1 MFYWIYDIPNGLLA
15 GLMCLV
21 CLGYTWSGLLILRP
35 WIRKWL
41 GSEQGGENEFVSYFL
56 SAYGVF
62 YGLMLGLI
70 AVATYQNYSDVDSKI
85 AREVTSIAA
94 LYRDVSSYPEPGRS
108 NYQNHLRGYVH
119 YVIEEAWPAQQRG
132 IVPMGGSMLVTR
144 FQRDLFGFQ
153 PKTKSEEIVHAEAIR
168 QFNVFIESRV
178 AGKQSVGASL
188 PEELW
193 YVVVIGAALNLALIW
208 MFTIDRVSIHLAL
221 SGILSLFV
229 GLMLFFITAMDNP
242 FRGTLSVSPEPF
254 QMLLNST
261 MNPQVAG

>member
-21 CLGYTWSGLLILRP
+21 CLSYTWIGLLTLRP

-70 AVATYQNYSDVDSKI
+70 AVATYQNFSDVDSKV

-94 LYRDVSSYPEPGRS
+94 LYRDVSSYPEPVRS
-108 NYQNHLRGYVH
+108 SYQSHLRGYVH
-119 YVIEEAWPAQQRG
+119 YVIDEAWPAQQRG
-132 IVPMGGSMLVTR
+132 IVPMGGSMRVTN
-144 FQRDLFGFQ
+144 FQKDLFAFE
-153 PKTKSEEIVHAEAIR
+153 PKTKGEEILHAEALR
-168 QFNVFIESRV
+168 QFNVFIEARV

-208 MFTIDRVSIHLAL
+208 MFSIDRVSIHLAL

-229 GLMLFFITAMDNP
+229 GLMLFFIAAMDNP
-242 FRGTLSVSPEPF
+242 FRGTLSITPEAF
-254 QMLLNST
+254 QMLLDST
-261 MNPQVAG
+261 MNSR

>member
-15 GLMCLV
+15 VLMCGV
-21 CLGYTWSGLLILRP
+21 CIGYTWLGLLISRP

-41 GSEQGGENEFVSYFL
+41 GSGAEENEFVSYFL

-70 AVATYQNYSDVDSKI
+70 AVATYQNYSDVDGKV
-85 AREVTSIAA
+85 AREVTSIVA
-94 LYRDVSSYPEPGRS
+94 LYRDVSSYPEPVRS
-108 NYQNHLRGYVH
+108 NYRNHLRGYVH

-132 IVPMGGSMLVTR
+132 IVPTGGSIRITH
-144 FQRDLFGFQ
+144 FQQDLFAFE
-153 PKTKSEEIVHAEAIR
+153 PKTKGEEIVHAEAIR
-168 QFNVFIESRV
+168 QFNVFIEARV
-178 AGKQSVGASL
+178 AGKQSVGTAL

-208 MFTIDRVSIHLAL
+208 MFVIDRVSIHLAL

-229 GLMLFFITAMDNP
+229 GLMLFFIAAMDNP
-242 FRGTLSVSPEPF
+242 FRGTLSISPEAY
-254 QMLLNST
+254 QMLLDTT
-261 MNPQVAG
+261 MNPQVAGG

>member
-21 CLGYTWSGLLILRP
+21 CLSYTWIGLLTLRP

-70 AVATYQNYSDVDSKI
+70 AVATYQNFSDVDGKV

-94 LYRDVSSYPEPGRS
+94 LYRDVSSYPEPVRS
-108 NYQNHLRGYVH
+108 SYQNHLRGYVH
-119 YVIEEAWPAQQRG
+119 YVIDEAWPAQQRG
-132 IVPMGGSMLVTR
+132 IVPMGGSMRVTN
-144 FQRDLFGFQ
+144 FQKDLFAFE
-153 PKTKSEEIVHAEAIR
+153 PKTKGEEILHAEALR
-168 QFNVFIESRV
+168 QFNVFIEARV

-208 MFTIDRVSIHLAL
+208 MFSIDRVSIHLAL

-229 GLMLFFITAMDNP
+229 GLMLFFIAAMDNP
-242 FRGTLSVSPEPF
+242 FRGTLSITPEAF
-254 QMLLNST
+254 QMLLDST
-261 MNPQVAG
+261 MNSR

>member
-21 CLGYTWSGLLILRP
+21 CLSYTWIGLLTLRP

-41 GSEQGGENEFVSYFL
+41 GSEQRGENEFVSYFL

-70 AVATYQNYSDVDSKI
+70 AVATYQNFSDADGKV

-94 LYRDVSSYPEPGRS
+94 LYRDVSSYPEPSRS
-108 NYQNHLRGYVH
+108 NYQNHIREYVR
-119 YVIEEAWPAQQRG
+119 YVIEEAWPAQQQG
-132 IVPMGGSMLVTR
+132 IVPSGGSMRVTH
-144 FQRDLFGFQ
+144 FQQDLFAFE
-153 PKTKSEEIVHAEAIR
+153 PKTKSEEIVHAEAVR
-168 QFNVFIESRV
+168 QFNVFIEARV
-178 AGKQSVGASL
+178 AGQQSVGTSL

-193 YVVVIGAALNLALIW
+193 YVVVLGAALNLALIW
-208 MFTIDRVSIHLAL
+208 MFSIDKVSIHLAL

-229 GLMLFFITAMDNP
+229 GLMLFFIAAMDNP
-242 FRGTLSVSPEPF
+242 FRGALSISPEAY
-254 QMLLNST
+254 QMMLKNL
-261 MNPQVAG
+261 MD

>member
-15 GLMCLV
+15 GLMCFV
-21 CLGYTWSGLLILRP
+21 CLSYTWIGLLTLRP

-70 AVATYQNYSDVDSKI
+70 AVATYQNFSDVDSKV

-94 LYRDVSSYPEPGRS
+94 LYRDVSSYPEPVRS
-108 NYQNHLRGYVH
+108 SYQNHLRGYVH
-119 YVIEEAWPAQQRG
+119 YVIDEAWPAQQRG
-132 IVPMGGSMLVTR
+132 IVPMGGSMRVTN
-144 FQRDLFGFQ
+144 FQKDLFAFE
-153 PKTKSEEIVHAEAIR
+153 PKTKGEEILHAEALR
-168 QFNVFIESRV
+168 QFNVFIEARV

-208 MFTIDRVSIHLAL
+208 MFSIDRVSIHLAL

-229 GLMLFFITAMDNP
+229 GLMLFFIAAMDNP
-242 FRGTLSVSPEPF
+242 FRGTLSITPEAF
-254 QMLLNST
+254 QMLLDST
-261 MNPQVAG
+261 MNSR

>member
-21 CLGYTWSGLLILRP
+21 CLSYTWIGLLTLRP

-70 AVATYQNYSDVDSKI
+70 AVATYQNFSDVDSKV

-94 LYRDVSSYPEPGRS
+94 LYRDVSSYPEPVRS
-108 NYQNHLRGYVH
+108 SYQNHLRGYVH
-119 YVIEEAWPAQQRG
+119 YVIDEAWPAQQSG
-132 IVPMGGSMLVTR
+132 IVPMGGSIRVSN
-144 FQRDLFGFQ
+144 FQKDLFAFE
-153 PKTKSEEIVHAEAIR
+153 PKTKGEEILHAEALR
-168 QFNVFIESRV
+168 QFNVFIEARV
-178 AGKQSVGASL
+178 AGKQSVEASL

-208 MFTIDRVSIHLAL
+208 MFSIDRVSIHLAL

-229 GLMLFFITAMDNP
+229 GLMLFFIAAMDNP
-242 FRGTLSVSPEPF
+242 FRGKLSITPEAY
-254 QMLLNST
+254 QMLLDST
-261 MNPQVAG
+261 MAPR